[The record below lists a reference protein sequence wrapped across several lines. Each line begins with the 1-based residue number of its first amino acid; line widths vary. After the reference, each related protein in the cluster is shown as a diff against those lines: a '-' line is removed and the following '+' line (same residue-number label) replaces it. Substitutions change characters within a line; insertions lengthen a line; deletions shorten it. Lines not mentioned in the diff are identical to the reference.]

1 MTDSKKTSETSSSG
15 WGQAAA
21 KAFDAVAA
29 VRMFIKEIKDSIT
42 EHWDWLLRRVE
53 YLFVVYMWISVGIL
67 LMILGVFDLIINYG
81 RVPKGVVYSIGGL
94 LIFLVAIIFLQAA
107 KMKRWKK

>member
-1 MTDSKKTSETSSSG
+1 MTDSRKTSEPSSGG

-29 VRMFIKEIKDSIT
+29 VRMFFTEIKESIA

-53 YLFVVYMWISVGIL
+53 YLFVVYMWISAGIF
-67 LMILGVFDLIINYG
+67 LMVLGIFDLIIEYG
-81 RVPKGVVYSIGGL
+81 RVPKGVVYSIGGGC
-94 LIFLVAIIFLQAA
+94 
-107 KMKRWKK
+107 